1 MGIFKKN
8 GEQKHPKP
16 TRMYRDESGNKVV
29 EVRDLSFL
37 TERNHRY
44 NWLQRHFYHHRL
56 RIKVKK
62 ATKIFAAS
70 EKVATDIH
78 RFYFIPY
85 DRITIKHSNHK

>member
-1 MGIFKKN
+1 MGRLKR
-8 GEQKHPKP
+8 QKRQKP
-16 TRMYRDESGNKVV
+16 TRMYRDESGNRVV

-44 NWLQRHFYHHRL
+44 NWLQRHFHHHRL

-62 ATKIFAAS
+62 AHTIIAS
-70 EKVATDIH
+70 SDQVATDIH

-85 DRITIKHSNHK
+85 DRITIKPRPQNQE

>member
-1 MGIFKKN
+1 MKRQRR
-8 GEQKHPKP
+8 QKSQRP
-16 TRMYRDESGNKVV
+16 TKIYRDEAGNRVV

-37 TERNHRY
+37 TERDHKY

-62 ATKIFAAS
+62 AKTIIAAS
-70 EKVATDIH
+70 GKVATDIH

-85 DRITIKHSNHK
+85 DRISVKHLPQSQE